1 LHALIG
7 AKKPMEEVLKT
18 AVAIDDELETIV
30 MWLAHYEDQIR
41 VKFSYYFSYYFILF
55 HLVHE
60 KTC

>member
-1 LHALIG
+1 
-7 AKKPMEEVLKT
+7 MEEVLKT